1 MLPDGAVWC
10 QASWMTRD
18 ELLELLARL
27 RCAPLGR
34 ARLRAPHK
42 PLLLLWLFGRFAAS
56 GSTVTSYAE
65 AEEPVSALINS
76 YGPPVAT
83 AAAARRRA
91 AMPFIHLE
99 REIWELRDASG
110 AEIGPR
116 VPESGPWLT
125 GHGAVGRLRPTVE
138 QLLVDPGTLAAAARL
153 LLDLHFTPGLSGM
166 ICDAVGLDLAVLEL
180 AGSTGVA
187 VTRRSV
193 RRAGFAEEVL
203 RAYAYQCA
211 MCGFDGALGRN
222 PVGIEAAHVRWH
234 SQAGPDV
241 VANGLSL
248 CALHHALFDLGVL
261 GLTPERRIRV
271 SDLYVAR
278 SEAGRGIGLLAGTA
292 LIAPMPGQPA
302 VELDHIGWHGRQV
315 FKGAAAEAA

>member
-1 MLPDGAVWC
+1 
-10 QASWMTRD
+10 
-18 ELLELLARL
+18 
-27 RCAPLGR
+27 
-34 ARLRAPHK
+34 
-42 PLLLLWLFGRFAAS
+42 
-56 GSTVTSYAE
+56 
-65 AEEPVSALINS
+65 
-76 YGPPVAT
+76 
-83 AAAARRRA
+83 
-91 AMPFIHLE
+91 MPFIHRE

-116 VPESGPWLT
+116 VPESGSWLT

-193 RRAGFAEEVL
+193 RRPGFAEEVL

-234 SQAGPDV
+234 CQAGPDV

-278 SEAGRGIGLLAGTA
+278 SEAGRGIVLLADRA
-292 LIAPMPGQPA
+292 LIAPMPGQPV
-302 VELDHIGWHGRQV
+302 VELDHIGWHGRQAHLHSAV
-315 FKGAAAEAA
+315 TQARSQVPRFGHGQSQRSTRSRSAAENARQDFPTGLSPTQAAAGPARPESSQPDHVSPQRTGPRRAARY